1 MALSVDEVRYIARLA
16 RLHVS
21 DEEVEQLAREMG
33 KVLDYV
39 DQLNQLDTS
48 DVPPMLHVL
57 DFYNVFRE
65 DAAVQR
71 ITHEDALRNAPD
83 ADGDYFRVPKVIE

>member
-1 MALSVDEVRYIARLA
+1 
-16 RLHVS
+16 
-21 DEEVEQLAREMG
+21 
-33 KVLDYV
+33 
-39 DQLNQLDTS
+39 
-48 DVPPMLHVL
+48 MLHVL